1 METKIDVER
10 GFRFIFEDPNWLKKL
25 GIAGLLYLTIIGAIP
40 VFGWALEV
48 QRRTMHDHEEPL
60 PDWSAFGE
68 YIVNAF
74 KVWLVYVIWALP
86 IILLILVGIIPLAII
101 EAAFLEYVVI
111 AVLIFLAVI
120 LPISLAYSLFLYGLY
135 PILSGQYLE
144 NDSIR
149 EAINVRRAIRLFR
162 VNWIEMIVASI
173 LGYAA
178 SYIASF
184 VGLLLCGIGVFLLA
198 PAGMA
203 IMFYYYGQA
212 YRNAVKKLEHQQ
224 SLPAG

>member
-101 EAAFLEYVVI
+101 EAAFQEYEVI